1 MPWTVNLGKSALRAL
16 SRLQGADRE
25 RIRAALVS
33 MTTEPFG
40 GDLKHLT
47 NDQRARYRRRV
58 GSWRIFFDAD
68 TQERV
73 IQVKAIERRTST
85 TY

>member
-1 MPWTVNLGKSALRAL
+1 MQWTVSLAKSALRAL
-16 SRLQGADRE
+16 SRLQGSDRE
-25 RIRAALVS
+25 RVRAALVS
-33 MTTEPFG
+33 MKDEPFG

-47 NDQRARYRRRV
+47 NDVRARYRRRV

-68 TQERV
+68 SRDHV